1 MNIWSQKCSF
11 SLTFLYLQAILET
24 KRDTEEEE
32 VGREILRE
40 IEGMERVEQDMKI
53 VKFNDKISEILI
65 VDFSLRSSLQ
75 FRNKKTR
82 KQSQNKE
89 NLTIRNK
96 MQQQRNK
103 EVFNDATEN
112 VNEMVADDPL
122 AQFSFEQFDNLPSD
136 NYNNKNKKD
145 KNKKKSTKKLFSKS
159 TKIRKLEKSKLVSKP
174 VSRRRLRQVRL
185 TFIRPGKN

>member
-1 MNIWSQKCSF
+1 
-11 SLTFLYLQAILET
+11 
-24 KRDTEEEE
+24 
-32 VGREILRE
+32 
-40 IEGMERVEQDMKI
+40 MERVEQDMKI

-174 VSRRRLRQVRL
+174 VSRIMQEHNHKQYVQLHNKYSSVRVEVGLEGRVGLTHKELTKYCKYTHFNLFTRLLV
-185 TFIRPGKN
+185 IK

>member
-1 MNIWSQKCSF
+1 MSIHF
-11 SLTFLYLQAILET
+11 QAALET
-24 KRDTEEEE
+24 RRDK
-32 VGREILRE
+32 VQIRLGRDIIEE
-40 IEGMERVEQDMKI
+40 IEGMSKDMKI

-89 NLTIRNK
+89 NFTIRNK

-103 EVFNDATEN
+103 EVFNDTTEN

-122 AQFSFEQFDNLPSD
+122 PQFSFEQFDNLPSD

-145 KNKKKSTKKLFSKS
+145 KNKKE
-159 TKIRKLEKSKLVSKP
+159 IH
-174 VSRRRLRQVRL
+174 
-185 TFIRPGKN
+185 